1 MTFLIAQEAGATAV
15 AEGAVRAGGLQG
27 FLESMGMMPVMILV
41 FAIFYFMLIRPQ
53 QRKDKERR
61 KQIEALIA
69 GKRIIFAGG
78 IIGVIKETKEA
89 TFKVEIANGVVVEIA
104 RGAVNRVLEEG
115 EAVSADEKN

>member
-1 MTFLIAQEAGATAV
+1 MTMMMVLANQETAPGGMAQIMQFAPFILI
-15 AEGAVRAGGLQG
+15 
-27 FLESMGMMPVMILV
+27 
-41 FAIFYFMLIRPQ
+41 FAIFYFLMIRPQ
-53 QRKDKERR
+53 QRKDKERK

-69 GKRIIFAGG
+69 GKRIVFAGG

-115 EAVSADEKN
+115 ENVVAEGN

>member
-1 MTFLIAQEAGATAV
+1 MMTMFLIAQEAGAAP
-15 AEGAVRAGGLQG
+15 AGGLGQLAS
-27 FLESMGMMPVMILV
+27 FVPFILI
-41 FAIFYFMLIRPQ
+41 FAIFYFLMIRPQ

-61 KQIEALIA
+61 KQIEALVA
-69 GKRIIFAGG
+69 GKRIVFAGG

-115 EAVSADEKN
+115 EKVAAEGN

>member
-1 MTFLIAQEAGATAV
+1 MMTMFLIAQT
-15 AEGAVRAGGLQG
+15 EGARGGFG
-27 FLESMGMMPVMILV
+27 DMGMMIPMILL
-41 FAIFYFMLIRPQ
+41 FAIFYFLMIRPQ

-61 KQIEALIA
+61 KQIEALVA
-69 GKRIIFAGG
+69 GKRIVFAGG

-115 EAVSADEKN
+115 ETVSLEEKR